1 MIKSKS
7 DLTNELVFE
16 KTDFKLISSESS
28 SKGNVTKYTD
38 GKLWIKTNNRGYE
51 ALAEVLSSRVVKA
64 LGFQTVEYKPCF
76 ISRNAYEV
84 ESACFS
90 ESFTENKTEYTIGR
104 LLQQYGGFSNSDDMY
119 ETFRAI
125 PDVISRIRWVLDL
138 LAPLGTMQYLVY
150 ALAELIWIDSIILNE
165 DRHFRTGKRV
175 SSCFP
180 VLFVHSKNRF
190 QLINFD
196 YGAALLSDLV
206 DYPLAMPLQQAIYS
220 VESKPFSR
228 HFSSQL
234 QAFQAYLPTSF
245 SDDITVNI
253 SDLYTYFKTEHIA
266 RCLSILSYT
275 LQGSEITLRI
285 NQAKESSFF

>member
-38 GKLWIKTNNRGYE
+38 GKLWIKTNHQGYE

-125 PDVISRIRWVLDL
+125 PDVISRIHTTRKDN
-138 LAPLGTMQYLVY
+138 TR
-150 ALAELIWIDSIILNE
+150 I
-165 DRHFRTGKRV
+165 F
-175 SSCFP
+175 
-180 VLFVHSKNRF
+180 VLFS
-190 QLINFD
+190 I
-196 YGAALLSDLV
+196 
-206 DYPLAMPLQQAIYS
+206 
-220 VESKPFSR
+220 
-228 HFSSQL
+228 
-234 QAFQAYLPTSF
+234 
-245 SDDITVNI
+245 DI
-253 SDLYTYFKTEHIA
+253 
-266 RCLSILSYT
+266 R
-275 LQGSEITLRI
+275 
-285 NQAKESSFF
+285 

>member
-38 GKLWIKTNNRGYE
+38 GKLWIKTNHQGYE

-90 ESFTENKTEYTIGR
+90 ESFIENKTEYTIGR

-165 DRHFRTGKRV
+165 DRHLFNL
-175 SSCFP
+175 
-180 VLFVHSKNRF
+180 VLLRDSKNRF